1 MIWNWKQADWP
12 SFSYD
17 AAALHAQE
25 AAFLRQGGIVI
36 GAARHLAKT
45 EADQLTVEIMAAE
58 ALQTSAIEGEI
69 LDRDSLQSS
78 IRRQFGLATD
88 ARRVKPAEQGIAEMM
103 VDLYRRFAAPL
114 DHATMH
120 HWHTLIVSGRRDLR
134 DIGRYRTHPD
144 PMQVVSGSV
153 HDPKVHF
160 EAPPSKRMA
169 AEMKRFIAWFNRTA
183 PGGATP
189 MPALARAGIA
199 HLYFVSIHPYEDGNG
214 RIARAL
220 AEKCLAQGLG
230 QPSLTALSV
239 KIEQRRKSYYDGL
252 ERANKKTDATQWL
265 IWFAETALA
274 AQVNTREWID
284 FLIAKTRLFDRL
296 RGTLNARQEKVLLRM
311 LREGPGG
318 FKGGLSAGNYATM
331 TDAPPAT
338 VTRDLAELVDRG
350 VLTRTGTRRGT
361 RYWLVIGTDGSADGD
376 V

>member
-1 MIWNWKQADWP
+1 MKWNWQQLDWP
-12 SFSYD
+12 EFTYD
-17 AAALHAQE
+17 VGALRARE
-25 AAFLRQGGIVI
+25 EAFLRQGGIVI
-36 GAARHLAKT
+36 GAARHLAKD

-58 ALQTSAIEGEI
+58 ALQTSAIEGEF

-103 VDLYRRFAAPL
+103 VDLYRGFAAPL
-114 DHATMH
+114 AHATLH
-120 HWHTLIVSGRRDLR
+120 HWHRLITSGRTDLR
-134 DIGRYRTHPD
+134 DIGRYRTHAD

-160 EAPPSKRMA
+160 EAPPSKLMA

-183 PGGATP
+183 PDGRTP
-189 MPALARAGIA
+189 LPALARAGIA

-239 KIEQRRKSYYDGL
+239 LIAQRRKGYYDGL
-252 ERANKKTDATQWL
+252 ERANKKMDATDWL
-265 IWFAETALA
+265 SWFADAALA
-274 AQVNTREWID
+274 AQVNTRAWIE
-284 FLIAKTRLFDRL
+284 FLIAKTRLLDRL

-311 LREGPGG
+311 LREGPDG
-318 FKGGLSAGNYATM
+318 FKGGLSAGNYATI

-338 VTRDLAELVDRG
+338 VTRDLAELVARG
-350 VLTRTGTRRGT
+350 VLTRTGERRGT
-361 RYWLVIGTDGSADGD
+361 RYWLVIGATNVTA
-376 V
+376 